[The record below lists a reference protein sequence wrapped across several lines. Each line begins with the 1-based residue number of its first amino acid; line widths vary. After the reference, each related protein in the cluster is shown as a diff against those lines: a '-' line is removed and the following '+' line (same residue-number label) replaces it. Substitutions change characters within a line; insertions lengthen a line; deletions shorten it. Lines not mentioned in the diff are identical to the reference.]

1 MTNHSNK
8 FNAYLASLKTSPL
21 TEAVRALYESVEDT
35 ALTPFD
41 EVIDIAKDSYD
52 RSGGMDYEPEEGEDE
67 ESKYAVVKNTVD
79 CKGSPSTAMASEI
92 ASTVPPV
99 GI

>member
-1 MTNHSNK
+1 MYACADTLKK
-8 FNAYLASLKTSPL
+8 FS
-21 TEAVRALYESVEDT
+21 T
-35 ALTPFD
+35 AAGVT
-41 EVIDIAKDSYD
+41 II
-52 RSGGMDYEPEEGEDE
+52 R
-67 ESKYAVVKNTVD
+67 VD